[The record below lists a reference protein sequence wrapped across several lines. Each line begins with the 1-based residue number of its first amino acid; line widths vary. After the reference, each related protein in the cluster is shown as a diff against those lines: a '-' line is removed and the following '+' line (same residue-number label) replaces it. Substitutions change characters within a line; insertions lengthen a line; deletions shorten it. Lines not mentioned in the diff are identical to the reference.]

1 MDVLAKGKITVRHVA
16 RDDLDAIAGIDAHA
30 KGASR
35 RAYFERRLAAAAREP
50 AQHLQFAVTDAHAV
64 VGYVFARIL
73 EGEFGRGT
81 PALAIE
87 AIGVRQDAQGRGIG
101 RHLLDVLVDDAR
113 GLAIPEIRTQAAWND
128 HALLRWLDNNGFD
141 LAANHVVDC
150 ALRTA
155 TADVAIDEVE
165 PAVQEIRYGGDDAN
179 RTPPLARDAI
189 LVSAM
194 QRADLTQVVRIDN
207 AITGTAR
214 AGYIARLLAEALYDS
229 AIRVSLTARI
239 DGVIAGFLT
248 ARVDAGDYGRID
260 PVAVL
265 DTIGV
270 QPDFTH
276 RRVGHALLSQLF
288 VNLGARRVE
297 RVETIVAP
305 RDLGLLGFLYAA
317 GFAPSRRLPFV
328 RAVA

>member
-1 MDVLAKGKITVRHVA
+1 MDVLVKGKTTVRHVA
-16 RDDLDAIAGIDAHA
+16 RDDLDAIAGIDASA

-50 AQHLQFAVTDAHAV
+50 EQHLQFAVTDPNAV
-64 VGYVFARIL
+64 VGYVFARVL
-73 EGEFGRGT
+73 EGEFGHGT

-87 AIGVRQDAQGRGIG
+87 AIGVRQDAQGLGIG
-101 RHLLDVLVDDAR
+101 RHLLDVLADDAR
-113 GLAIPEIRTQAAWND
+113 GLGIPEIRTQAAWND
-128 HALLRWLDNNGFD
+128 HALLRWLDANRFD

-150 ALRTA
+150 ALPTA
-155 TADVAIDEVE
+155 SADVAIEEVE
-165 PAVQEIRYGGDDAN
+165 PSVHEIRYGDEDAN
-179 RTPPLARDAI
+179 RTPQLARDAI

-194 QRADLTQVVRIDN
+194 QRFELAQVVRIDR
-207 AITGTAR
+207 AITGAAR
-214 AGYIARLLAEALYDS
+214 AGYIERLLAEALYDS

-248 ARVDAGDYGRID
+248 ARVDPGDYGRID

-270 QPDFTH
+270 HPDFTH

-288 VNLGARRVE
+288 VNLAALRVE
-297 RVETIVAP
+297 RIETIVAP

-328 RAVA
+328 RALA

>member
-50 AQHLQFAVTDAHAV
+50 AQHLPFAVTDAHAV

-150 ALRTA
+150 ALPTA
-155 TADVAIDEVE
+155 TADVAIEEVE
-165 PAVQEIRYGGDDAN
+165 PAVQEIRYGGDDTR
-179 RTPPLARDAI
+179 RTPRLARDAI

-194 QRADLTQVVRIDN
+194 QRAELAQVVRIDN

-288 VNLGARRVE
+288 VNLGALRVE

-305 RDLGLLGFLYAA
+305 RDLGLLGVLYAA
-317 GFAPSRRLPFV
+317 GFAPSRRLPVV